1 MRRSKSKGK
10 EGKRNT
16 RLAGGGR
23 GRKDDAVEP
32 AVAMV
37 EAVEKEKLEMNEE
50 KLQRALANMRSKVRV
65 VASICVLLG

>member
-1 MRRSKSKGK
+1 M
-10 EGKRNT
+10 
-16 RLAGGGR
+16 AGGGR